1 MTTGNRHLQ
10 MTVNPDDT
18 VTVTNEHGTELLV
31 DCDGL
36 RGLSPLELLL
46 AALGACSAVDFA
58 LLMRKQRDIVEPLHL
73 VVDGDKEDTRMQW
86 LRVTYQVGEGHDER
100 KVERSRSKVAIDLC
114 TVSRTLASGTPVEHV
129 IG

>member
-18 VTVTNEHGTELLV
+18 VTVTNKHGTELLV
-31 DCDGL
+31 DCDGI

-58 LLMRKQRDIVEPLHL
+58 LLMKKQRDPVEPLHL
-73 VVDGDKEDTRMQW
+73 EVDGDKEDARMQW
-86 LRVTYQVGEGHDER
+86 LRVTYHVHEGADPT
-100 KVERSRSKVAIDLC
+100 KVERSRFKVANDLC
-114 TVSRTLASGTPVEHV
+114 TVSRSLASGTPVEHV
-129 IG
+129 IA

>member
-1 MTTGNRHLQ
+1 MKGNRHLR

-18 VTVTNEHGTELLV
+18 VTVTNKHGTELLV
-31 DCDGL
+31 DIEGE

-58 LLMRKQRDIVEPLHL
+58 ILMRKQRDAVEPLHL
-73 VVDGDKEDTRMQW
+73 EVDGDKEEYRMEW
-86 LRVTYQVGEGHDER
+86 LRVTYHVHESADER
-100 KVERSRSKVAIDLC
+100 KVERARSRVANDVC

-129 IG
+129 VA

>member
-1 MTTGNRHLQ
+1 MKGNRHLR

-18 VTVTNEHGTELLV
+18 VTVTNKHGTELLV
-31 DCDGL
+31 DIEGE

-58 LLMRKQRDIVEPLHL
+58 ILMRKQRDPVEPLHL
-73 VVDGDKEDTRMQW
+73 EVDGDKEEYRMEW
-86 LRVTYQVGEGHDER
+86 LRVTYHVHESADER
-100 KVERSRSKVAIDLC
+100 KVERARSRVANDVC

-129 IG
+129 VA